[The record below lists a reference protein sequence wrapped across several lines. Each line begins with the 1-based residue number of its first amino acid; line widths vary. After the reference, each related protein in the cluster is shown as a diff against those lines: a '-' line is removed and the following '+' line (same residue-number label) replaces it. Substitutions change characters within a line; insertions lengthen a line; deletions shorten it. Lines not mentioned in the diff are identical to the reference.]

1 MSITS
6 KENIQTELEEIQNF
20 LEITLSED
28 INEAVVRGNDLAVYM
43 ARSGKLLADAKT
55 HKDEALKSETML
67 RIKELMSLPA
77 STSNKFIETLTKEE
91 NHLVTWADRIN
102 AACSRQLEW
111 CRTVISKGKA
121 EYQALH
127 MYQGT

>member
-6 KENIQTELEEIQNF
+6 KENIQKELGEIQNF
-20 LEITLSED
+20 LEITLSENID
-28 INEAVVRGNDLAVYM
+28 EAVVRGNDLAVYM
-43 ARSGKLLADAKT
+43 ARSGKLLADAKI
-55 HKDEALKSETML
+55 HKDEVLKSETMSN
-67 RIKELMSLPA
+67 IKNLMSLPA
-77 STSNKFIETLTKEE
+77 STANKFIDTLTKDE
-91 NHLVTWADRIN
+91 NHLVNWADRVN

-127 MYQGT
+127 QYQG

>member
-43 ARSGKLLADAKT
+43 ARSGKLLADAKI

-77 STSNKFIETLTKEE
+77 STSNKFIDTLTKEE